1 MSDNPALAHLDASI
15 RNLRRSVANSVYPT
29 SDPAT
34 PEEIAIQKKRIV
46 INYDPLFE
54 IAELPVVALEQFNLS
69 VNLFHRN
76 AGYEPPEKDMIEFTF
91 TQRKEPVYMDLG
103 FTLVVMCDKAR
114 DLMPLHE
121 KVIQW
126 AEKTK
131 YLEVAND
138 GEDEAYEYGVWL
150 EDATGLSAFSRD
162 VGHLNTFTLR
172 GRIEAVRIYPD
183 VQLSG
188 KLVRY
193 RIFKVYTVDGS
204 TQLEEWNPDG
214 AP

>member
-15 RNLRRSVANSVYPT
+15 RNLRRSVADSIYPT

-34 PEEIAIQKKRIV
+34 PEELAIQRKRVV

-54 IAELPVVALEQFNLS
+54 VAELPVIALDRFDLS
-69 VNLFHRN
+69 LNLFHRQ
-76 AGYEPPEKDMIEFTF
+76 AGYEPPEKDMVNFEF
-91 TQRKEPVYMDLG
+91 TQRKEPVFMDLG
-103 FTLVVMCDKAR
+103 FTLVVMTDKTR

-126 AEKTK
+126 SEKTK

-138 GEDEAYEYGVWL
+138 GEDEAYEYAVWI
-150 EDATGLSAFSRD
+150 EDAIGSSGFDRD
-162 VGHLNTFTLR
+162 VGHLSTFTLR
-172 GRIEAVRIYPD
+172 GRVEAVRIYPD

-193 RIFKVYTVDGS
+193 RIFKVFTVDGA